1 MKLRSGHSRFLFAV
15 AGLAFILLLGMGA
28 ERIMMRSERQAS
40 SDSIF
45 PQALAQD
52 RVPGEDLASVVEKA
66 VPAVVSIKAKKVTQV
81 RQQVPSMFQD
91 PFFRQFFGDDY
102 FRRYNIPR
110 EQVQRFLGSGV
121 IVSKD
126 GYILTNNHLVK
137 QADEVT
143 VVLLDK
149 REFDAKVIGTD
160 SLTEVAVL
168 KIDAKDLPTMQL
180 GNSADLR
187 LAQTV
192 LAIGNPFGFNQTVT
206 MGIISAL
213 GRQIGG
219 APNVDFIQTDA
230 AINPGNSGGALINT
244 KGELIGINTAIY
256 SNTGNYAGLGFAIPV
271 DQARSIMEELIQ
283 HGTVVHGYLG
293 VQTDDITA
301 ENAEFFGLEEVR
313 GVIVTDVPAGTPA
326 AKAGIKVNDVIVAI
340 NGKNVDSAGGLR
352 ILIGSMDPGEKADV
366 ELFRD
371 GKPLKLAAQLTK
383 RPGESD
389 VERGQKDEEKAV
401 PQLALLNGVGLED
414 MNDYYRSELRVP
426 REIGGIVVTEV
437 DQNSPAGDAGLSR
450 GDIIVQ
456 VNLRRI
462 ASMNDFKTLLKGFKG
477 DKLLLTVFR
486 QGTYGNVVLKD

>member
-1 MKLRSGHSRFLFAV
+1 MGLRSGRSKFLFAV
-15 AGLAFILLLGMGA
+15 AALAFMFLLGTGA
-28 ERIMMRSERQAS
+28 ERMMTRGERKAS
-40 SDSIF
+40 ADSIF
-45 PQALAQD
+45 PQAIAQD
-52 RVPGEDLASVVEKA
+52 LTPGEDIASVVEKA

-168 KIDAKDLPTMQL
+168 KIDAKGLPTMQL
-180 GNSADLR
+180 GSSADLR

-192 LAIGNPFGFNQTVT
+192 LAIGNPFGFSQTVT

-244 KGELIGINTAIY
+244 RGELIGINTAIY
-256 SNTGNYAGLGFAIPV
+256 SNTGDYAGLGFAIPV
-271 DQARSIMEELIQ
+271 DQAKSVMDDLIQ
-283 HGTVVHGYLG
+283 HGKVVHGYLG

-301 ENAEFFGLEEVR
+301 ENAEFFSLKEVR
-313 GVIVTDVPAGTPA
+313 GVIVTDVPGGTPA

-340 NGKNVDSAGGLR
+340 NGRNVDSASGLR
-352 ILIGSMDPGEKADV
+352 ILIGSMDPGEKADID
-366 ELFRD
+366 LFRD

-383 RPGESD
+383 RPGESE
-389 VERGQKDEEKAV
+389 VEKGKQAEEKAV

-414 MNDYYRSELRVP
+414 LNDYYRSELQIP
-426 REIGGIVVTEV
+426 RDIGGIIVTEV
-437 DQNSPAGDAGLSR
+437 DENSPAGDAGLAR
-450 GDIIVQ
+450 GDIVVQ
-456 VNLRRI
+456 VNLKRI
-462 ASMNDFKTLLKGFKG
+462 GSMNDFKNLLEGFKG

-486 QGTYGNVVLKD
+486 HGAYGNVVLKD

>member
-1 MKLRSGHSRFLFAV
+1 
-15 AGLAFILLLGMGA
+15 
-28 ERIMMRSERQAS
+28 
-40 SDSIF
+40 
-45 PQALAQD
+45 
-52 RVPGEDLASVVEKA
+52 
-66 VPAVVSIKAKKVTQV
+66 
-81 RQQVPSMFQD
+81 
-91 PFFRQFFGDDY
+91 
-102 FRRYNIPR
+102 
-110 EQVQRFLGSGV
+110 
-121 IVSKD
+121 
-126 GYILTNNHLVK
+126 
-137 QADEVT
+137 
-143 VVLLDK
+143 
-149 REFDAKVIGTD
+149 
-160 SLTEVAVL
+160 
-168 KIDAKDLPTMQL
+168 
-180 GNSADLR
+180 
-187 LAQTV
+187 
-192 LAIGNPFGFNQTVT
+192 
-206 MGIISAL
+206 
-213 GRQIGG
+213 
-219 APNVDFIQTDA
+219 
-230 AINPGNSGGALINT
+230 
-244 KGELIGINTAIY
+244 
-256 SNTGNYAGLGFAIPV
+256 
-271 DQARSIMEELIQ
+271 
-283 HGTVVHGYLG
+283 
-293 VQTDDITA
+293 
-301 ENAEFFGLEEVR
+301 